1 MRSLF
6 IALTIGFAAS
16 AAFADP
22 ASIPH
27 DFSNKNVRFTRPQA
41 YLAATLADES
51 DGSARMAAGPSKA
64 PQFAAS
70 GFDVVKA
77 RQASAASGGSPNLS
91 GGSARLARPQYVAA
105 TTLADDA
112 GSARLSRP
120 QFVAATTLTDES
132 GQSARLMRPQ
142 YAAPTSLTDDS
153 DVSARMSVEP
163 SKAPEAPVS
172 GFAIIRGLQSSE
184 PGHASHADLSAA
196 NLGNRAG
203 ALDVRSK

>member
-6 IALTIGFAAS
+6 IALTIGFASS
-16 AAFADP
+16 AACAGP
-22 ASIPH
+22 ALSAR
-27 DFSNKNVRFTRPQA
+27 DFSNKNARFTRPQA

-51 DGSARMAAGPSKA
+51 DGSARMAARPSKA
-64 PQFAAS
+64 PQFAES
-70 GFDVVKA
+70 GFDVLKA
-77 RQASAASGGSPNLS
+77 RQSAGGATANASEGNAKM
-91 GGSARLARPQYVAA
+91 ARPQYVAA

-120 QFVAATTLTDES
+120 QFVAATSLTDES

-163 SKAPEAPVS
+163 SKGPQAAVS
-172 GFAIIRGLQSSE
+172 GFTIVKASQSSE
-184 PGHASHADLSAA
+184 TSDASHVTLSAA
-196 NLGNRAG
+196 SLSNRAG
-203 ALDVRSK
+203 SLDVRSK